1 MVVCTR
7 EFLLLGHVA
16 SFSKAEG
23 LDKNGLY
30 LFYYIS
36 ISEKREGGGGL
47 AGRQPFATQCHIT
60 FGINLISRM
69 QSPSFGSD
77 TEL

>member
-1 MVVCTR
+1 MACIYFTIYQYQ
-7 EFLLLGHVA
+7 
-16 SFSKAEG
+16 
-23 LDKNGLY
+23 KNG
-30 LFYYIS
+30 
-36 ISEKREGGGGL
+36 RGGGL